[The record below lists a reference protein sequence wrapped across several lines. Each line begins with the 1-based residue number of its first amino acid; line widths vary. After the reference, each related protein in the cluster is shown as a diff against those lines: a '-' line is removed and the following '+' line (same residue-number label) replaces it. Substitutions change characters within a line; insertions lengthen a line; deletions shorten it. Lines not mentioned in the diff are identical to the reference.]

1 MKPPPVWYLHDASRY
16 AGKAIAGLA
25 SGPGR
30 DQDAYLLT
38 AAGLDPLK
46 DVDKVLM
53 SGSVASA
60 RARCASRRWSSSAD
74 R

>member
-1 MKPPPVWYLHDASRY
+1 LHDASTQGLGPALTPEH

-38 AAGLDPLK
+38 AAGLSP
-46 DVDKVLM
+46 VQH
-53 SGSVASA
+53 
-60 RARCASRRWSSSAD
+60 
-74 R
+74 